1 MKQIILFA
9 VGIVLTT
16 ALFAAPPLPSRQ
28 PIAPS
33 CVQSLGA
40 AVPDANTARK
50 IADAVIS
57 ARQKPEQLR
66 GYRLN
71 VEPDGDNPGSW
82 RVWQSPLGQAITGG
96 GGISLRIN
104 RCTAAVS
111 DFHYQR

>member
-1 MKQIILFA
+1 MKQIVLFA

-16 ALFAAPPLPSRQ
+16 ALFTAPALPSRQ
-28 PIAPS
+28 PIVPS
-33 CVQSLGA
+33 CVHLWDP

-82 RVWQSPLGQAITGG
+82 HVWQSPHGQAISGG